1 MSFIAIGINHQTA
14 PVAIREKVAFTPA
27 TLARALKLYAQ
38 QQQDAELVILSTCN
52 RTEIFANSN
61 QVDSAGLSKW
71 LADFHQLT
79 IDELNTYLYTHHHE
93 HAIMHL
99 MQVACGLDSLI
110 LGEPQI
116 LGQVK
121 QAFSEAKH
129 IGTVNGQF
137 EKIFQTT
144 FAVAKKVRSQT
155 DIGANAVSV
164 AYAAVQLAKQI
175 FANLSNSRVLLIGAG
190 ETIELVAK
198 HLTDVDLKQITVANR
213 TLANAQRLA
222 DQLDESIQ
230 AKASAVA
237 SGKANSGATSERK
250 SITQAI
256 TISEIPSELETT
268 DIVISSTASALPIL
282 SQGMVNSAL
291 KARKYKPML
300 MIDLAVPRD
309 IEDQVGELDDIYLY
323 TVDDLQHIVQQ
334 NVANREQA
342 ASQANIIIQQQV
354 TQLLQWQ
361 VQNQKIDLIK
371 TYRDDAQQLR
381 EGLVAKAMARLA
393 QGESAEAV
401 LQELSYKLSQAMM
414 HGPTKAM
421 QHAIAKPNAK
431 ALDVLS
437 EVFNSDTKNN

>member
-14 PVAIREKVAFTPA
+14 PVSIREKVAFTPA
-27 TLARALKLYAQ
+27 SLANALKLFAKQ
-38 QQQDAELVILSTCN
+38 KQDAELVILSTCN
-52 RTEIFANSN
+52 RTELFANSE
-61 QVDSAGLSKW
+61 QIDPQDLATW
-71 LADFHQLT
+71 LAQYHQINAQDLQQH
-79 IDELNTYLYTHHHE
+79 LYTYE
-93 HAIMHL
+93 QEKAVTHL

-137 EKIFQTT
+137 EKIFQST
-144 FAVAKKVRSQT
+144 FSVAKKVRSQT

-164 AYAAVQLAKQI
+164 AFAAVQLAKQI
-175 FANLSNSRVLLIGAG
+175 FANLSKSRVLLIGAG

-198 HLTDVDLKQITVANR
+198 HLSDVDLGQITVANR
-213 TLANAQRLA
+213 TLANAQKLA
-222 DQLDESIQ
+222 DNLQ
-230 AKASAVA
+230 ALHNQK
-237 SGKANSGATSERK
+237 SGVSPLS
-250 SITQAI
+250 TQAI
-256 TISEIPSELETT
+256 TISEIPSQLQYA

-282 SQGMVNSAL
+282 GQGMVETAL

-309 IEDQVGELDDIYLY
+309 IEDQISELDDVYLY
-323 TVDDLQHIVQQ
+323 TVDDLQHIVKQ

-342 ASQANIIIQQQV
+342 AQDANIIIQQQLN
-354 TQLLQWQ
+354 QLIQWQ
-361 VQNQKIDLIK
+361 RQNENIDLIK
-371 TYRDDAQQLR
+371 GYRDEAQQLR
-381 EGLVAKAMARLA
+381 EQLEAKAMARLA
-393 QGESAEAV
+393 QGEPAQDV

-421 QHAIAKPNAK
+421 QQAIAQPKTNA
-431 ALDVLS
+431 LEVLS
-437 EVFNSDTKNN
+437 SVFGAQSKK

>member
-14 PVAIREKVAFTPA
+14 PVSIREKVAFTPA
-27 TLARALKLYAQ
+27 SLANALKLYAKQ
-38 QQQDAELVILSTCN
+38 KQDAELVILSTCN
-52 RTEIFANSN
+52 RTELFANSE
-61 QVDSAGLSKW
+61 QIDPQDLAAW
-71 LADFHQLT
+71 LAQYHQ
-79 IDELNTYLYTHHHE
+79 INAQELYTHLYTHE
-93 HAIMHL
+93 QEQAVTHL

-137 EKIFQTT
+137 EKIFQST
-144 FAVAKKVRSQT
+144 FSVAKKVRSQT

-164 AYAAVQLAKQI
+164 AFAAVQLAKQI
-175 FANLSNSRVLLIGAG
+175 FANLSKSRVLLIGAG

-198 HLTDVDLKQITVANR
+198 HLSDVDLGQITVANR
-213 TLANAQRLA
+213 TLANAQKLA
-222 DQLDESIQ
+222 DNLQ
-230 AKASAVA
+230 ASHDQK
-237 SGKANSGATSERK
+237 SGAK
-250 SITQAI
+250 PLITQAI
-256 TISEIPSELETT
+256 TISEIPSQLQYA

-282 SQGMVNSAL
+282 GQGMVETAL

-309 IEDQVGELDDIYLY
+309 IEDQISELDDVYLY
-323 TVDDLQHIVQQ
+323 TVDDLQHIVKQ

-342 ASQANIIIQQQV
+342 AQDANLIIQQQLN
-354 TQLLQWQ
+354 QLIQWQ
-361 VQNQKIDLIK
+361 RQNENIDLIK
-371 TYRDDAQQLR
+371 GYRDEAQQLR
-381 EGLVAKAMARLA
+381 EQLEAKAMARLA
-393 QGESAEAV
+393 QGEPPQDV

-421 QHAIAKPNAK
+421 QQAIAQPKIN

-437 EVFNSDTKNN
+437 SVFGAQSKK